1 MEHTRDHI
9 IFFMAQ
15 KMYFLEKSGNREV
28 FNRLVEHFERHVD
41 DPQFLDPEW
50 GAQLA
55 KGTVGLRIP
64 IAHFVCKI
72 KLSHDKS
79 QENQR
84 RVIAALRAP
93 GAYHHPALAD
103 DMERSIAD

>member
-1 MEHTRDHI
+1 VPEILGTEENLRV
-9 IFFMAQ
+9 
-15 KMYFLEKSGNREV
+15 LT
-28 FNRLVEHFERHVD
+28 RLVEHFERHVE

-55 KGTVGLRIP
+55 RGTVGLRIP

-79 QENQR
+79 VENQR

-93 GAYHHPALAD
+93 GPYHDPALAD
-103 DMERSIAD
+103 EMQRSSTN